1 MCRNSGSNSR
11 LKLSL
16 QWQDPR
22 FEPPLL
28 RSGSGHLQE
37 VMHHTSRLSMLYSG
51 DASLFPWMVGGIQK
65 TGLRHLTFRLQKTG
79 RKPRLSSQEIGSL
92 RAQEQEQTLA
102 EAVSGEVDRA
112 SPWAQ
117 LKAAVLFCGLEECGD
132 PGHIQSPV
140 VPAAFLPPWL
150 SWNV

>member
-1 MCRNSGSNSR
+1 M
-11 LKLSL
+11 
-16 QWQDPR
+16 
-22 FEPPLL
+22 
-28 RSGSGHLQE
+28 
-37 VMHHTSRLSMLYSG
+37 
-51 DASLFPWMVGGIQK
+51 
-65 TGLRHLTFRLQKTG
+65 
-79 RKPRLSSQEIGSL
+79 SSQEVGSL

-117 LKAAVLFCGLEECGD
+117 LKATVLFCRLEECGD

>member
-1 MCRNSGSNSR
+1 M
-11 LKLSL
+11 
-16 QWQDPR
+16 
-22 FEPPLL
+22 
-28 RSGSGHLQE
+28 
-37 VMHHTSRLSMLYSG
+37 
-51 DASLFPWMVGGIQK
+51 
-65 TGLRHLTFRLQKTG
+65 
-79 RKPRLSSQEIGSL
+79 SSQEVGSL

-117 LKAAVLFCGLEECGD
+117 LKAAVLFGGLEECGD
-132 PGHIQSPV
+132 PDHIQSPM